1 MKTSKKI
8 SIWKQEIK
16 SQFGTIN
23 SCMAQFRIYVQE
35 SETLQSMFPE
45 FANGEVSNKTLNAKY
60 YNRIKEAYNIGSTVT
75 RKRTDANGS
84 VTEYSYI
91 RKCSVWDVY
100 SYLYKQL

>member
-1 MKTSKKI
+1 MKENKKV
-8 SIWKQEIK
+8 SIWKKEIK

-23 SCMAQFRIYVQE
+23 SCIAQFRIYVQE
-35 SETLQSMFPE
+35 SEKLSEMFSE
-45 FANGEVSNKTLNAKY
+45 FANTEISNKTLNAKY
-60 YNRIKEAYNIGSTVT
+60 YDRIKTTYNIGGTVS
-75 RKRTDANGS
+75 RKRTDANGC